1 MTKEELD
8 IRFDII
14 KDMARTDPP
23 LPLPEDLEAD
33 TVDIDFYTKIA
44 LLFKAF
50 RDGEK
55 TKTEAIMN
63 GEALRRAYY
72 HEKDIR
78 FRNMEVYGRNQETYK
93 KTGQIRAEIMKH
105 GEEMSSGAIAE
116 LTVEY
121 MEATGDAVFAQKYK
135 DLFLGDNARYIIKL
149 RKTEEMKKE
158 EAS

>member
-1 MTKEELD
+1 MTKQELEN
-8 IRFDII
+8 RFDII
-14 KDMARTDPP
+14 KDMAKIESE
-23 LPLPEDLEAD
+23 LPKDMQPDKVDLD
-33 TVDIDFYTKIA
+33 YYVKLT

-50 RDGEK
+50 RSGEK
-55 TKTEAIMN
+55 SRGDTVTN
-63 GEALRRAYY
+63 GKMLRKIYY
-72 HEKDIR
+72 HDKEVYERDC
-78 FRNMEVYGRNQETYK
+78 EVYGSNQENYK
-93 KTGQIRAEIMKH
+93 RTGQIRAEIMKH
-105 GEEMSSGAIAE
+105 GEGMSSGAITE